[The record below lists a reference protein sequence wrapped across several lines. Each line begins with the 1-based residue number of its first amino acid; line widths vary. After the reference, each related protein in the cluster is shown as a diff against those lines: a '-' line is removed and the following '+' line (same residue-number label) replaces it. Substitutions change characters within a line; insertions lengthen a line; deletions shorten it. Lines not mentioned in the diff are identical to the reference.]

1 MMLPQSVLSYVIT
14 KEGVMNVGNE
24 LRSARLERGITV
36 RRLAE
41 LGKTSPAAIS
51 QIETGSR
58 GVSVDRFA
66 SLLKKT
72 RHRYI
77 VLPTIASS
85 VSEVA
90 ESIGQFLKKADNQAA
105 YREFISFSDS
115 LKKQQLGVRVALTL
129 SEPDTTGSALYDA
142 ALASLVEYWLNKDG
156 LPIPDWVFDPS
167 RSLSQTE
174 HLREGIYGRT
184 PDSEEVLPEFLNR
197 NVLFPAV
204 ALESV

>member
-1 MMLPQSVLSYVIT
+1 MMLPQSVLSYLIT
-14 KEGVMNVGNE
+14 EEETMNVGQE
-24 LRSARLERGITV
+24 LRRARHNRGFTV

-41 LGKTSPAAIS
+41 LGKTSAAAIS
-51 QIETGSR
+51 QIETGAR

-90 ESIGQFLKKADNQAA
+90 ESIGQFLQNAEHQAA

-129 SEPDTTGSALYDA
+129 VEPETTGSVLYDA
-142 ALASLVEYWLNKDG
+142 AIASLVEYWLNNDG

-184 PDSEEVLPEFLNR
+184 PDPEEVLPEFLNR

>member
-1 MMLPQSVLSYVIT
+1 
-14 KEGVMNVGNE
+14 MNVGKE
-24 LRSARLERGITV
+24 LRRARLERGMTV

-51 QIETGSR
+51 QIETGGR
-58 GVSVDRFA
+58 GVSVERFA

-72 RHRYI
+72 RHRYLVI
-77 VLPTIASS
+77 PTLASS
-85 VSEVA
+85 VGEVA
-90 ESIGQFLKKADNQAA
+90 ESIDLFLQQDDNQAA

-115 LKKQQLGVRVALTL
+115 LKKQDQGVRVAITL
-129 SEPDTTGSALYDA
+129 NAPENTGSELYDA
-142 ALASLVEYWLNKDG
+142 ALAALVEYWLNVDS
-156 LPIPDWVFDPS
+156 LPVPAWVHEPT
-167 RSLSQTE
+167 RVLQELE

-184 PDSEEVLPEFLNR
+184 PDFEEVLPEFLSH